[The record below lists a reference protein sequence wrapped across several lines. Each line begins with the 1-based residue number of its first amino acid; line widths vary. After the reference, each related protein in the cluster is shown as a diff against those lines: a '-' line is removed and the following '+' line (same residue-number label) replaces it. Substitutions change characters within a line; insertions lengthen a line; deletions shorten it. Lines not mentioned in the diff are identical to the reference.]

1 MIGDSRV
8 GKDDCHIPLLGGG
21 TVQTLLQQ
29 FPRDMDMH
37 ADFLHLACKI
47 LRCLQI
53 GIRRKNIGEACL
65 INMLCERFQLCDIKQ
80 PYGFINRGFIQ
91 TAQCLN
97 QLCGGFLFRKGV
109 IVIHLTG
116 TAQLLVQLTCQLNA
130 KGGKALK
137 AELMAEAID
146 TGGTD
151 CSCLCQLCAVHMY
164 DLYAVF

>member
-1 MIGDSRV
+1 
-8 GKDDCHIPLLGGG
+8 
-21 TVQTLLQQ
+21 
-29 FPRDMDMH
+29 MH
-37 ADFLHLACKI
+37 TNFLHLACKI

-53 GIRRKNIGEACL
+53 GIRRKNIGEARL

-97 QLCGGFLFRKGV
+97 QLCGGFLLRKGV